1 MKHDK
6 RIKQDKMRAIF
17 FDRDGTLIVAP
28 GGEPPRKPE
37 DVDFFPWCIP
47 SLQRLQDAG
56 FGLFLISNQPDYM
69 KGKATVA
76 ELAAV
81 HNRFNYLL
89 KENGIVFREYYYCF
103 HREEDTC
110 DCRKPKDYFI
120 RIAAESFD
128 IDLDKSWMVGDR
140 ECDIICGQNAG
151 VSTILLG
158 PQRDNAVPDYV
169 VNTLWEASQII
180 TGEGELS

>member
-1 MKHDK
+1 MKHEHTPSK
-6 RIKQDKMRAIF
+6 RENLKAVF

-28 GGEPPRKPE
+28 GGEPPRNPE
-37 DVDFFPWCIP
+37 DVEPFPWTIAA
-47 SLQRLQDAG
+47 LQRLQDSG
-56 FGLFLISNQPDYM
+56 YELFLISNQPDYM
-69 KGKATVA
+69 KGKATVDD
-76 ELAAV
+76 LAAV
-81 HNRFNYLL
+81 HKRFHYLL
-89 KENGIVFREYYYCF
+89 NENGIVFREYYYCF

-128 IDLDKSWMVGDR
+128 LNLEKSWMIGDR
-140 ECDIICGQNAG
+140 ECDILCGQNAG

-169 VNTLWEASQII
+169 CTTIWEASEII
-180 TGEGELS
+180 VNGG

>member
-1 MKHDK
+1 MKREVSSILK
-6 RIKQDKMRAIF
+6 REKHKAVF

-28 GGEPPRKPE
+28 NGEPPRNPE
-37 DVDFFPWCIP
+37 DVEFFPWTVP
-47 SLQRLQDAG
+47 SLQRLQDSEYD
-56 FGLFLISNQPDYM
+56 LFLISNQPDYM
-69 KGKATVA
+69 KGKATVG
-76 ELAAV
+76 ELQAV

-89 KENGIVFREYYYCF
+89 HENGISFREYYYCF

-120 RIAAESFD
+120 HLATDAFD

-140 ECDIICGQNAG
+140 ECDIMCGQNAG

-169 VNTLWEASQII
+169 VSTLWEASEII
-180 TGEGELS
+180 VNGG